1 MNVTMFLTMLSAFS
15 AVSSLVTE
23 CIKNL
28 AADKA
33 DLPCNIVALITALI
47 IGSGGTAV
55 YYQLNAVSFTADS
68 FIYMILMGLASG
80 LVSMAGFDKVKQTI
94 GQIVGSKV

>member
-23 CIKNL
+23 CIKKF

-33 DLPCNIVALITALI
+33 DLPSNAVALIASLI
-47 IGSGGTAV
+47 IGGGGTAV
-55 YYQLNAVSFTADS
+55 YYQLSAVPFTVNG

-94 GQIVGSKV
+94 EQIAGSKV